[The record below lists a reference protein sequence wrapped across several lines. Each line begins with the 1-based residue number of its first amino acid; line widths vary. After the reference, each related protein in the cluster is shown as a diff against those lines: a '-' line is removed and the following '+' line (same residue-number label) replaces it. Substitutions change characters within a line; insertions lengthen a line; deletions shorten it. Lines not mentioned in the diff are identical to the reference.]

1 MNALSGKLILIPTL
15 LGNMDIEKALPAGN
29 KGLVNN
35 LSYFIVEN
43 ARSARRFLR
52 AWGYTRSFDEVE
64 MYVLD
69 KHLPRP
75 DFQKFLELWQKGHS
89 VGLLSEAGCPCI
101 ADPGSEVVA
110 FAHLSNIVVMPLV
123 GPSSILLALMGSG
136 FNGQQFTF
144 NGYLP
149 IQKDE
154 RAKKIRLLEAMVRQS
169 GITQIFM
176 ETPYRNN
183 QLLMDLIAVL
193 NPESR
198 LCVACDLTL
207 DSEWIKTQKIGEWKN
222 KMPDLNKRTSIFLL
236 G

>member
-1 MNALSGKLILIPTL
+1 MNALYGKLILIPTS
-15 LGNMDIEKALPAGN
+15 LGNLDIGKVLPAGN
-29 KGLVNN
+29 KGLVND

-52 AWGYTRSFDEVE
+52 AWGYSRSFDEVE

-75 DFQKFLELWQKGHS
+75 DFHKFLELWHEGHS
-89 VGLLSEAGCPCI
+89 IGLLSEAGCPCI

-110 FAHLSNIVVMPLV
+110 FAHLSGVTVVPLV

-154 RAKKIRLLEAMVRQS
+154 RAKKIKLLETTVRQL

-183 QLLMDLIAVL
+183 QLFMDLVTVL
-193 NPESR
+193 NPETR
-198 LCVACDLTL
+198 LCVACDITL
-207 DSEWIKTQKIGEWKN
+207 DSEWIKTQKISYWKN